1 MCFGSTPKLP
11 TVAEPTRPQETKQP
25 ESNAYGSTSSASRAM
40 TASSPAASA
49 LLTGPSGVQNE
60 QLKLGQTQLLGR

>member
-11 TVAEPTRPQETKQP
+11 EVKEPTRPQETKQP
-25 ESNAYGSTSSASRAM
+25 EQNAYGSTSAASRAM
-40 TASSPAASA
+40 TATSPAASA

-60 QLKLGQTQLLGR
+60 QLKLGRNKLLGQ